1 MARIPL
7 YNQGRGSSIQ
17 KAVGSLSPEASV
29 GAFTAP
35 GQALSS
41 LANSAQ
47 QIAFDFGIAERR
59 KKDEDIIQS
68 TNLKFVEDSTNWIR
82 ENPTDNTQEFKDNYK
97 NWQESWVKKN
107 TKGLDSR
114 RKRLVENRLNK
125 SISLQNLQGQQKA
138 YSLGEFNQTK
148 QTNQELDKLLDIQQN
163 YPKDSAEYIAAEIDK
178 NLIFDNN
185 KLYGRSYKYNQYTY
199 DLTVTK
205 GNFLKRTDGIA
216 SADSFGKYRKEVE
229 NNKQL
234 SSSEKSALITVG
246 ETKFKENKNKQ
257 IRGIIDTLVQAKTST
272 GTFIAATNSITRGL
286 NKFVYTEGTETKEI
300 DISNLDSEGRES
312 LRTSLSIAANNEQSV
327 ELRENVISL
336 NEFFRKNPSLATIKE
351 KRKAIENNTGE
362 YTDISLDVRTKLLS
376 DMDDKI
382 AKKTQINKIKL
393 DSGTKTLQQI
403 IATDGEINE
412 KSSKIIED
420 LKQTALSIDDTPEK
434 VVANEFINR
443 ISGTE
448 AGLSAFK
455 EIIFADSSVI
465 TKTINDVS
473 RKAVAETNINEK
485 IKLINKRDML
495 TKLVLARQQNIK
507 KDPYTYF
514 QKELNKISET
524 PVTSEE
530 ILEAQ
535 RDAGVPFA
543 DQRLISVEEENN
555 FIKSFKATMNM
566 DDKLNFYNN
575 FINQEVDGV
584 PRFTIDNKNQ
594 IIRNMVRRGSIDLR
608 DNIFISDPSNLVAQD
623 LYVSSDEKVKKQISG
638 LPKSERDDLI
648 TKTRSK
654 LASYSESVI
663 GQSSTDYDYAP
674 EGATQARVG
683 HIADMQNIAT
693 DLAGYYYLTGASTI
707 DAAVKKATDNLI
719 NNKFNFITPGE
730 ANGVVRLPV
739 EFESIAEPKDFAS
752 VLDAVL
758 ANNDENKEIF
768 NSLNIK
774 TPAGDLGN
782 YQKELFLNGRFVT
795 KSDNSGVILV
805 DQTGNPVMIGKQ
817 GPQTFEYTPFT
828 IDFSEM
834 TEAIDHMKNAS
845 GPIRS
850 KQIFVQ
856 NLLKDKY

>member
-7 YNQGRGSSIQ
+7 YNQGRGSAVQ

-47 QIAFDFGIAERR
+47 QIAFDFGIAEKR
-59 KKDEDIIQS
+59 KKDEDIVQS

-82 ENPTDNTQEFKDNYK
+82 ENPTDNTQQFKDNYK
-97 NWQESWVKKN
+97 KWQEGWVKKN
-107 TKGLDSR
+107 TIGLDSR
-114 RKRLVENRLNK
+114 RKRLVENRLSK
-125 SISLQNLQGQQKA
+125 SISLQNLQGQQRA

-148 QTNQELDKLLDIQQN
+148 QTNQELDKLIDIQQN
-163 YPKDSAEYIAAEIDK
+163 YPKDSAEYISAESDK

-199 DLTVTK
+199 DLIVTK
-205 GNFLKRTDGIA
+205 GNFLKRTDGIT
-216 SADSFGKYRKEVE
+216 SANAYEKYKNEVQ
-229 NNKQL
+229 NNKKL

-246 ETKFKENKNKQ
+246 ESKYKENKNKQ
-257 IRGIIDTLVQAKTST
+257 IRGIIDTLVDAKTST
-272 GTFIAATNSITRGL
+272 ETFISATNSITRGL
-286 NKFVYTEGTETKEI
+286 DKFVYTEGEETKEI
-300 DISNLDSEGRES
+300 DITNLDSEGRES
-312 LRTSLSIAANNEQSV
+312 LRASLSIAANNEQSV

-336 NEFFRKNPSLATIKE
+336 NEFFRKNPSLATIKA

-376 DMDDKI
+376 DMDNRI
-382 AKKTQINKIKL
+382 TKKTQINKIKL
-393 DSGTKTLQQI
+393 DSGNKTLQQI
-403 IATDGEINE
+403 IATDGEISE
-412 KSSKIIED
+412 TSRKKIDELKQIALGLDDTEEKII
-420 LKQTALSIDDTPEK
+420 
-434 VVANEFINR
+434 ANEYING

-455 EIIFADSSVI
+455 EIVFADSSTI

-473 RKAVAETNINEK
+473 REAIAETDFNEK

-495 TKLVLARQQNIK
+495 TKLVVERQKNIK
-507 KDPYTYF
+507 NDPYTYF

-524 PVTSEE
+524 PVTSDEV
-530 ILEAQ
+530 LDAQ
-535 RDAGVPFA
+535 RDAGIPFA
-543 DQRLISVEEENN
+543 DQRLISVDEENN
-555 FIKSFKATMNM
+555 FIKNFKATMNM

-584 PRFTIDNKNQ
+584 PRFSVDNKNQ
-594 IIRNMVRRGSIDLR
+594 IIRNMVRRGSIDLK
-608 DNIFISDPSNLVAQD
+608 DNIFISDPQNLVAQD
-623 LYVSSDEKVKKQISG
+623 LYVSSDEKVKKQIRS
-638 LPKSERDDLI
+638 LPKSERDDII
-648 TKTRSK
+648 TKTRSS
-654 LASYSESVI
+654 LANYSESVI
-663 GQSSTDYDYAP
+663 GQVSTDYDFAP

-683 HIADMQNIAT
+683 HIVDMQNIAT
-693 DLAGYYYLTGASTI
+693 DLAGYYYLTGSASI
-707 DAAVKKATDNLI
+707 DAAAKKAVDNLI

-758 ANNDENKEIF
+758 TNNDENKEIF

-774 TPAGDLGN
+774 TPSGDLGN

-828 IDFSEM
+828 LDFSEM
-834 TEAIDHMKNAS
+834 TEAIDHMKNAG

-850 KQIFVQ
+850 RQIFIQ
-856 NLLKDKY
+856 KLLKDKY